1 MTRGVAIFALM
12 CVLHLPS
19 ARAAEQPC
27 EKQTGPLM
35 TSKSSWNAIYK
46 TAVALPSD
54 CFDGYFGEGISD
66 VMVRK
71 MGHDWL
77 GFIRILSRHQE
88 DAKFFSLV
96 LKSINA
102 TLNPDDIVTV
112 YKRARTSCP
121 AALQEKCNEITA
133 RSKAA
138 LADYD
143 PPRTVP

>member
-1 MTRGVAIFALM
+1 M
-12 CVLHLPS
+12 CALHLPVV
-19 ARAAEQPC
+19 RAAEEPC

-35 TSKSSWNAIYK
+35 TSKSSWNAIYR
-46 TAVALPSD
+46 TAVALPSE

-66 VMVRK
+66 VIVRK
-71 MGHDWL
+71 MGHDWP
-77 GFIRILSRHQE
+77 GFIRVLSRHQE

-102 TLNPDDIVTV
+102 TLNPDDIVAV
-112 YKRARTSCP
+112 YKLARTSCQ
-121 AALQEKCNEITA
+121 AVLQEKCNEITA
-133 RSKAA
+133 RSKSA